1 MTYFPRNHD
10 DIKAIIAQAME
21 SERPL
26 CITGTQTK
34 SGLHEPVRAEEHL
47 SLAEMSG
54 IVDYEPEELVLVVRS
69 GTRLDEINALLEQ
82 HNQML
87 AFEPADY
94 SGLLSSDHS
103 GTIGGVIATN
113 ISGSRRIS
121 AGAARDYLLGFDAIS
136 GRCDQFKSGSRVMKN
151 VTGYDLSK
159 LMCGSYG
166 RLAVLS
172 ELTLK
177 VLPSPQTVQTICV
190 TTDSLANAQA
200 IVSKA
205 FRSSV
210 EPSGGAILPEAEQFA
225 SYVRIEGVAV
235 SVADRVAALKNI
247 LEDDGSITLL
257 DADES
262 HRLWQNI
269 TNVEQFAPVSG
280 QVWKLSIVP
289 SNLAQIMAELSRQS
303 EMSYFADWAGGL
315 VWLNT
320 HDPEAGSFI
329 RTIIAGNGGGY
340 AHLVRG
346 DASDAISR
354 FQPQPEQLSNL
365 QARIKT
371 AFDPLHILNRDIMG
385 REQPSEPSE
394 VR

>member
-1 MTYFPRNHD
+1 MTQCPRNND
-10 DIKAIIAQAME
+10 EIKAIISDAMA
-21 SERPL
+21 STRPL
-26 CITGTQTK
+26 AITGTQTK
-34 SGLHEPVRAEEHL
+34 SALHEPVFAEEQL
-47 SLAEMSG
+47 SLADMSG
-54 IVDYEPEELVLVVRS
+54 IIDYEPEELVLVVRS
-69 GTRLDEINALLEQ
+69 GTRLDEINALLAT

-87 AFEPADY
+87 AFEPADF
-94 SGLLSSDHS
+94 SALLGAEHS
-103 GTIGGVIATN
+103 GTIGGVVATN

-177 VLPSPQTVQTICV
+177 VLPRPQTVQTICV
-190 TTDSLANAQA
+190 RTDSLVDAQA

-210 EPSGGAILPEAEQFA
+210 EPSGGAILPASDQFA

-235 SVADRVAALKNI
+235 SVADRMTALRDI
-247 LEDDGSITLL
+247 LHADGAITIL
-257 DADES
+257 DEAES
-262 HRLWQNI
+262 QTFWQSV

-280 QVWKLSIVP
+280 QIWKLSIVP
-289 SNLAQIMAELSRQS
+289 SRLPQIMAHLSGQIEL
-303 EMSYFADWAGGL
+303 SYFADWAGGL

-320 HDPEAGSFI
+320 QHLD
-329 RTIIAGNGGGY
+329 AGNIIRNMISDHGGGY
-340 AHLVRG
+340 AHLVCG
-346 DASDAISR
+346 KAHSAITR
-354 FQPQPEQLSNL
+354 FQPQVEQISQL
-365 QARIKT
+365 QSRIKT

-385 REQPSEPSE
+385 HEQLAQTLEAE
-394 VR
+394 